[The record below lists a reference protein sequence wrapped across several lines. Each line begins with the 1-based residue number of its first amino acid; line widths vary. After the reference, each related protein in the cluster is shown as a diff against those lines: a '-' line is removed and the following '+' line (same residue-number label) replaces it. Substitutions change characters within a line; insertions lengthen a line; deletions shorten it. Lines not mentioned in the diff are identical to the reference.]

1 MKCLWFTITSIIM
14 MCLAMD
20 LHAGDQKDQSATQ
33 PVRPPFKMKAE
44 LTGPVS
50 LRGEIPITLTL
61 FSNSDGERRFTN
73 YSFMFALLDED
84 GHQVGGPHVFIR
96 EAIRID
102 LELNGKESTY
112 KPRLAFYRDRE
123 GLVIGCKYQLVCVMP
138 QYELISAVWF
148 TLTK

>member
-1 MKCLWFTITSIIM
+1 MKSLSLTIALVLI

-20 LHAGDQKDQSATQ
+20 SRAGDHKDQPATQ
-33 PVRPPFKMKAE
+33 PVRPPSRMMAE

-50 LRGEIPITLTL
+50 LQGGVPITLTL
-61 FSNSDGERRFTN
+61 FSESDGERRFTN
-73 YSFMFALLDED
+73 YSFMFVLLDED

-96 EAIRID
+96 EAIRIN

-112 KPRLAFYRDRE
+112 KPRLAFYPDRE
-123 GLVIGCKYQLVCVMP
+123 GLVVGCKYQLVCLLP
-138 QYELISAVWF
+138 QYDLISAVWF